1 MAMYTRQ
8 SHTPHSANIN
18 YPTHTHT
25 HTPHNANINYPPH
38 THTPHSAKT
47 RDGVQEAFEELVH
60 KILQTPSLYTVAG
73 DGGGDGF
80 NVAQSHDQTEGGWC
94 ACNLT

>member
-1 MAMYTRQ
+1 MAMYARQ

-18 YPTHTHT
+18 YPPTHTHT
-25 HTPHNANINYPPH
+25 HTPY
-38 THTPHSAKT
+38 SAKT

>member
-1 MAMYTRQ
+1 MLG
-8 SHTPHSANIN
+8 SHTHPIV
-18 YPTHTHT
+18 PILTTHTHT
-25 HTPHNANINYPPH
+25 HTH